1 MNERLR
7 LVPDAVFDGAERR
20 EGVGVVVD
28 GGRVTAVAP
37 VAELGSDDH
46 SLERLPGQ
54 TLGPGF
60 VDTHVH
66 VTLGTGGRSYEMV
79 MREDSDGRM
88 LLRAIKNGLEHLAV
102 GVTTMR
108 DCGGR
113 GRTTFDLAEAIR
125 DGLFDAFPEVQVS
138 GRPITITGGHF
149 HWCGE
154 EADGPVGARTAVRRM
169 IKDGADFIKVMGS
182 GGGTKGTWLGHASF
196 TVEELRA
203 IVDESHRH
211 GRLTTVHCLA
221 TSSIANAVEAGFDSI
236 EHCGFQRA
244 DGVVAFDPEVGRR
257 LVDAGIW
264 YSPTIQTG
272 YRRMQ
277 RTREA
282 YERAPDDATKRA
294 LDAVTAKVEG
304 QIAVVSGMI
313 ELGARIVMGT
323 DAIAAFGDYAVGLE
337 LQVRAGMTPLQ
348 AMRSA
353 TSDAAASIGLA
364 ERAGRIAPGRVADLV
379 AFDGDPTSDIAAAG
393 RVRAVWRRGT
403 SVATSPNLF
412 RA

>member
-1 MNERLR
+1 MVIE
-7 LVPDAVFDGAERR
+7 
-20 EGVGVVVD
+20 

-37 VAELGSDDH
+37 VAELGSDDG

-54 TLGPGF
+54 TLSPGF

-66 VTLGTGGRSYEMV
+66 VTLGTGGRPYEAV

-88 LLRAIKNGLEHLAV
+88 LLRAVKNGLEHLAV

-125 DGLFDAFPEVQVS
+125 DGLFDVFPEVQVS

-272 YRRMQ
+272 YRRML
-277 RTREA
+277 RTREV

-294 LDAVTAKVEG
+294 LDAVTAKVDG

-364 ERAGRIAPGRVADLV
+364 ERAGRIAPGRAADLV

-403 SVATSPNLF
+403 PVSTSPDLF
-412 RA
+412 NA